1 MSRKDTIIFAAIIN
15 IGLLVFLFA
24 TAMRTNE
31 EETVVAVQEVPELKI
46 QPQNTIARDIP
57 MRKQVEVKDDVDY
70 LLSQLPQ
77 KNYQTPLAPSVP
89 EVSSKEEVA
98 TQVASIKKDESELQ
112 TTPTIKHSS
121 SPQVHYV
128 EISVKRGDVLERI
141 ARANGITVEELM
153 EINNLPDTRLQIG
166 QLLKVPLKPV
176 LASSMKASKEESSA
190 TSDNYYVVRSGDNPW
205 TIAMRHRM
213 NLDDLLRLN
222 ELDEEKARRLKPGD
236 RLRVR

>member
-31 EETVVAVQEVPELKI
+31 EETVVAVQETPELKV
-46 QPQNTIARDIP
+46 QQQNTLTSDISI
-57 MRKQVEVKDDVDY
+57 RKQVDIKDDVDY

-77 KNYQTPLAPSVP
+77 KNYQAPLTPSVP
-89 EVSSKEEVA
+89 EVSSKDETATEIASVKEEKVSS
-98 TQVASIKKDESELQ
+98 QS
-112 TTPTIKHSS
+112 TPIITHTPSL
-121 SPQVHYV
+121 QVHYV

-153 EINNLPDTRLQIG
+153 EINNLADTRLQIG
-166 QLLKVPLKPV
+166 QLLKVPLKPA
-176 LASSMKASKEESSA
+176 LASSVQASKEESST
-190 TSDNYYVVRSGDNPW
+190 TSDSYYIVRSGDNPW

-222 ELDEEKARRLKPGD
+222 DLDEEKARRLKPGD